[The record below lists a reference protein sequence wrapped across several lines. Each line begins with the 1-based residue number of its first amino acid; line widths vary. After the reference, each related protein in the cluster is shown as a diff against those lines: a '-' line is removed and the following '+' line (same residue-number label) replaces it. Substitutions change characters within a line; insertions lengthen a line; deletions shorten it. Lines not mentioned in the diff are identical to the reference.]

1 MSDRQGQRCGGS
13 HGVSVLIPI
22 LLIVALGLLIVGL
35 VVSSLP
41 LVVGCFVLSVVSFLL
56 MMRTRAR
63 IISRAPKF
71 VRPETQIVPEDLD
84 TVFPEP
90 EVRTWTTT
98 EPVVRAEARIDPA
111 SLGKDDGP
119 AVEVPVDEEPS
130 RQVPAA
136 DGRRETLV
144 VPPSDPISDDDL
156 AAADMVSEGDPLVDE
171 PPRRPRHAAPHTQAD
186 STEPAEPG
194 TSAEPVIDAEQ
205 VVDQPATEVH
215 EVHAPLYEAAPVDE
229 PSMAFTVPPLST
241 HGAST
246 VWVVD
251 EHPRYHV
258 QGCAYLAAQDA
269 TLDIPLIQAVEDGF
283 TPCAL
288 CNPDEALAGS

>member
-1 MSDRQGQRCGGS
+1 M
-13 HGVSVLIPI
+13 SVLIPI

-63 IISRAPKF
+63 IISRTPKF

-111 SLGKDDGP
+111 SLGKHDGP
-119 AVEVPVDEEPS
+119 PVEVPVDEVVPVVERHETTSAAPVVEP
-130 RQVPAA
+130 RIDDDAA
-136 DGRRETLV
+136 DE
-144 VPPSDPISDDDL
+144 L

-171 PPRRPRHAAPHTQAD
+171 PPSRARHAAPE
-186 STEPAEPG
+186 EPDE
-194 TSAEPVIDAEQ
+194 SAE
-205 VVDQPATEVH
+205 QPEASPLAD
-215 EVHAPLYEAAPVDE
+215 VHAPTYEAAPVDE

-241 HGAST
+241 HGGDL

-258 QGCAYLAAQDA
+258 QGCAYLAAQTA
-269 TLDIPLIQAVEDGF
+269 TIDIPLMQAVEDGF
-283 TPCAL
+283 TPCSV
-288 CNPDEALAGS
+288 CNPDEALASA